1 MDNLAKNIL
10 RLSRTGMF
18 AKDIHVCFDKK
29 NLSQGMWSVGG
40 KFCQCQYFECTL
52 QVITLVSFDFNSNNL
67 PWACEEL
74 SREVERQGWESRCPW
89 LHSIHHHTLAL
100 AAEDSNKQAG
110 CRSILIVR
118 STPGEGLA
126 ISMCLQYGT
135 LPRWLFAV
143 SVLPEY
149 CTIFHFPVRSSVRP
163 SHACHLNF
171 FRLFDGLN
179 HENHIFSECIQ
190 TDHPDHSDHLDHL
203 DHLTTRPL

>member
-1 MDNLAKNIL
+1 MESLRKNIL
-10 RLSRTGMF
+10 RLSKTGMF
-18 AKDIHVCFDKK
+18 AKHIHMCFYKK
-29 NLSQGMWSVGG
+29 DSNQGMRSVDW
-40 KFCQCQYFECTL
+40 KFCQCQYFEWTCYSLLPL

-143 SVLPEY
+143 SGLPEY
-149 CTIFHFPVRSSVRP
+149 CTFFHFSSVRP
-163 SHACHLNF
+163 SVFTFLDNLMVETMKTIYFQNAHHLGWSSWPHWPHWPPGSHGS
-171 FRLFDGLN
+171 L
-179 HENHIFSECIQ
+179 
-190 TDHPDHSDHLDHL
+190 
-203 DHLTTRPL
+203 

>member
-1 MDNLAKNIL
+1 
-10 RLSRTGMF
+10 MF
-18 AKDIHVCFDKK
+18 AKDIHICMCFYKK
-29 NLSQGMWSVGG
+29 YSSQGMRSVGG
-40 KFCQCQYFECTL
+40 KFCQCQYFECTCYSLLPL
-52 QVITLVSFDFNSNNL
+52 QVITLVSIDFNSNNL

-149 CTIFHFPVRSSVRP
+149 CTIFHFPVRSSVRLTQ
-163 SHACHLNF
+163 ACHLNF
-171 FRLFDGLN
+171 FRLFDGLI
-179 HENHIFSECIQ
+179 HENHIFSEG
-190 TDHPDHSDHLDHL
+190 
-203 DHLTTRPL
+203 